1 MCRDCY
7 LMLLVS
13 VLLAGCSATKQ
24 SLPQA
29 VPMPAQLFPP
39 EALVTQRGVL
49 TVRGRQF
56 SVNGYVA
63 RSQTHGLR
71 LIMTENFGAVLADVL
86 VNPEG
91 KVFVMQSKPPFR
103 RVWVERYI
111 AADLKCIFGTETETD
126 CPVRSLGPT
135 HFIVERR
142 WYKLDLWT
150 VETKPGPQPAD
161 MFDVTRTRKP

>member
-7 LMLLVS
+7 LMLLLS

-24 SLPQA
+24 SLQCT
-29 VPMPAQLFPP
+29 VPLPAQQFPP
-39 EALVTQRGVL
+39 DALVTQRGVL

-56 SVNGYVA
+56 SVNGYIA

-91 KVFVMQSKPPFR
+91 KVFVMHSRPPFR
-103 RVWVERYI
+103 RAWVERYI
-111 AADLKCIFGTETETD
+111 AADLKCIFGNGTETD
-126 CPVRSLGPT
+126 CPVRSLSPT

-150 VETKPGPQPAD
+150 VEAKPGPQPAE
-161 MFDVTRTRKP
+161 MFDMTRTGKP

>member
-1 MCRDCY
+1 MRRDCY

-24 SLPQA
+24 SLPRTG
-29 VPMPAQLFPP
+29 PIPEQLFPP

-56 SVNGYVA
+56 AINGYVS
-63 RSQTHGLR
+63 RSQTRGLR

-86 VNPEG
+86 VKPEG
-91 KVFVMQSKPPFR
+91 KVLVVQSKPPFR
-103 RVWVERYI
+103 RSWVERYI
-111 AADLKCIFGTETETD
+111 AADLKCIFGNAPETD

-150 VETKPGPQPAD
+150 VEQNPVPNRRRCS
-161 MFDVTRTRKP
+161 M

>member
-1 MCRDCY
+1 MFRDCC

-24 SLPQA
+24 SLQCT
-29 VPMPAQLFPP
+29 VPLPTQLFPAD
-39 EALVTQRGVL
+39 ALVTQRGVL

-63 RSQTHGLR
+63 KSRTHGLR

-86 VNPEG
+86 VNPGG
-91 KVFVMQSKPPFR
+91 KLFVMRAKPPFR
-103 RVWVERYI
+103 RAWVERYI
-111 AADLKCIFGTETETD
+111 AADLMCIFGEATDSD
-126 CPVRSLGPT
+126 CPVRIVSPT
-135 HFIVERR
+135 HFTVDRR

-150 VETKPGPQPAD
+150 VETKPGVQPAE
-161 MFDVTRTRKP
+161 MFDVTKGGKP